1 MAFLITFF
9 NSQPIKPVGLVTK
22 LLPCN
27 SLRLL
32 SSADFVEKYE
42 ADFIV
47 LYKFTEGP
55 QVAPMED
62 IPHLSDVPPLLL
74 IPSI

>member
-1 MAFLITFF
+1 M
-9 NSQPIKPVGLVTK
+9 GLVTK

-27 SLRLL
+27 SL
-32 SSADFVEKYE
+32 SGCFHQPDFVEKYE

-47 LYKFTEGP
+47 LYKFTKGP

-62 IPHLSDVPPLLL
+62 IPHLSNVPPLLL